1 VHHIEFNNFLVKL
14 YSFAFNFR
22 KVVWQQTS
30 GEVVV
35 LISPSSAIDMRIQQW
50 KNY

>member
-1 VHHIEFNNFLVKL
+1 LHRIEFNNFLVKL
-14 YSFAFNFR
+14 YSCAFKFR
-22 KVVWQQTS
+22 KVVWQQTW

-35 LISPSSAIDMRIQQW
+35 TIPPSSAVDLRIQQW